1 MRISELLKSTPE
13 LLRSSVLPALVAVA
27 IFGAVGQ
34 AMAFDDKVFDDKT

>member
-1 MRISELLKSTPE
+1 MRISE

-34 AMAFDDKVFDDKT
+34 AMAFDDKVFDDKTG